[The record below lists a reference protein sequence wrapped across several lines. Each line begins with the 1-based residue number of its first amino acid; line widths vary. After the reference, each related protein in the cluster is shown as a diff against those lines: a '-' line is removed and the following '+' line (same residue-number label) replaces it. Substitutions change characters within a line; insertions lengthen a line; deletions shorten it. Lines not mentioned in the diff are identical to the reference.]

1 MVGAIT
7 LDFSKM
13 APYWSWFVEGTFTT
27 VWLTL
32 ITVVLGTLLGFI
44 ATTMKRSR
52 IKPINWVAN
61 LYTSIVRGTPILLQ
75 LYIVVMGLPSLG
87 LKIPDLFGIQ
97 GSSLYISCILA
108 LSLNSGAYICE
119 IFRAG
124 LNAVDPGQA
133 EAARSLGLNSKQTM
147 RLVVFPQAVKT
158 VLPSLVNEFIM
169 MIKETS
175 LVSTLGLA
183 DVMYT
188 QKIIQ
193 GATYRIFEPYIII
206 GFIYLALTTIL
217 TVFSSKLERKL
228 NKDA

>member
-1 MVGAIT
+1 MMT
-7 LDFSKM
+7 LDFSTM
-13 APYWSWFVEGTFTT
+13 APYWTWFVEGAFTT
-27 VWLTL
+27 IWLTAV
-32 ITVVLGTLLGFI
+32 TVIFGTVIGFL
-44 ATTMKRSR
+44 ATIMKRSR
-52 IKPINWVAN
+52 VKLFNWIAN
-61 LYTSIVRGTPILLQ
+61 IYTSVIRGTPILLQ
-75 LYIVVMGLPSLG
+75 LYIVAFGLPSLG
-87 LKIPDLFGIQ
+87 IKIPDIMGIPR
-97 GSSLYISCILA
+97 SSMYLSCIIA

-124 LNAVDPGQA
+124 LNAVDAGQA

-147 RLVVFPQAVKT
+147 RLIILPQAIKT

-206 GFIYLALTTIL
+206 ALIYLFLTTIL
-217 TVFSSKLERKL
+217 TYISSKIERKL
-228 NKDA
+228 NTDA